1 MRILLTGA
9 TGFIGRH
16 LMRRLAPPHEIIAM
30 GRTEP
35 PEPHDGVRWVEHDL
49 TQSFA
54 TTRLPKEI
62 DAVIHLAQSR
72 HYREFP
78 DRAADVFAVNV
89 ESTFRLLEYAR
100 EARARKFI
108 FASTGGVY
116 GSSDRAVS
124 ETDRLNPLN
133 FYLSS
138 KYSAESLVTSYSSF
152 FDYIIFRF
160 FFVYGPTQDRMLVPS
175 LLQRVLNEEKITV
188 EGEPGLRMNP
198 IFVDDATSVFEPALA
213 LDRSD
218 LFNVAGDEI
227 ATISDLI
234 DVMERVAGK
243 RAVVEHTAAGAL
255 GDLIG
260 DNSRMKRV
268 LRVQPQTALEAGLR
282 RMVESELSSSLAS
295 KEGHLDA

>member
-16 LMRRLAPPHEIIAM
+16 LIGRLAASHDVVAVT
-30 GRTEP
+30 RAEP
-35 PEPHDGVRWVEHDL
+35 GGKRQGATWVEHDL
-49 TQSFA
+49 TRSLERSQ
-54 TTRLPKEI
+54 LPEKI

-72 HYREFP
+72 RYREFP
-78 DRAADVFAVNV
+78 DGASDVFAVNV

-100 EARARKFI
+100 EADARKFI

-116 GSSDRAVS
+116 GSSSKAVS

-138 KYSAESLVTSYSSF
+138 KYGAESLVTSYSSF
-152 FDYIIFRF
+152 FENIVFRF
-160 FFVYGPTQDRMLVPS
+160 FFVYGPTQERMLIPS
-175 LLQRVLNEEKITV
+175 LFQRVLNGEKIVV
-188 EGEPGLRMNP
+188 EGNPGLRVNP
-198 IFVDDATSVFEPALA
+198 IFIEDAISVFDPALS

-227 ATISDLI
+227 ATITDLI
-234 DVMERVAGK
+234 GAMERVADK
-243 RAVVEHTAAGAL
+243 RAVVEYAPAGVL

-260 DNSRMKRV
+260 DNSRMKEV
-268 LRVQPQTALEAGLR
+268 LGVQPRTRLNDGLKS
-282 RMVESELSSSLAS
+282 MLESELSSSVMG
-295 KEGHLDA
+295 KNDG